1 MTDYITYWLGSIH
14 TYGSK
19 SAPVIL
25 VASHSE
31 SIGSDPN
38 KKVRKFVV
46 HSTLSC
52 RKLVKQNTIKAYRL
66 FIYSGKKLKQ
76 ETKNELLINSTNH

>member
-52 RKLVKQNTIKAYRL
+52 RKLVKRTKHNKGVS
-66 FIYSGKKLKQ
+66 FIYL
-76 ETKNELLINSTNH
+76 